1 MKSRSA
7 IIRSDAK
14 RGKMTA
20 EDRLQIGVCRL
31 LDALKLD
38 WWHTPNGGKRSA
50 ATGALMKKMGVK
62 AGIPDVLI
70 ANPTKQGH
78 VGLAIELKIFPNKT
92 SSKQE
97 EWRGKLVGHGWA
109 YSVAYDID
117 TVIQLVSKHYG
128 R

>member
-1 MKSRSA
+1 
-7 IIRSDAK
+7 
-14 RGKMTA
+14 MTA

-38 WWHTPNGGKRSA
+38 WWHTPNGGNRTL
-50 ATGALMKKMGVK
+50 ATGILMKKFGVK
-62 AGIPDVLI
+62 GGIPDCLI
-70 ANPTKQGH
+70 ANPTRDGH
-78 VGLAIELKIFPNKT
+78 VGLAIELKIAPNKT
-92 SSKQE
+92 TSKQE
-97 EWRGKLVGHGWA
+97 EWRAKLVRHGWA